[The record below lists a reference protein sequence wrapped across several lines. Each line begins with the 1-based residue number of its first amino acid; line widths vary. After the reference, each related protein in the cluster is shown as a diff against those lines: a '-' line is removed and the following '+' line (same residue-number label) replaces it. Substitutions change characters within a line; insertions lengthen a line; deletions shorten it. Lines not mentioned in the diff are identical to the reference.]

1 MLNFD
6 SEDDFENGF
15 FFFFPTLSRLLRLL
29 ELSLGNEIEIGS
41 YVWFFFF
48 FEEKKNTYLDSE
60 ALLEIGSLG
69 TSNSLE
75 TSSAIEASLSL
86 LELSLDEPLWNDLT
100 LSQLNWKKKNEKK
113 I

>member
-1 MLNFD
+1 MLNLD